1 MAQSSVQITVP
12 GEIAERIR
20 AKVASGA
27 YASEGEVV
35 GEGLLALE
43 AQEADIE
50 RWLKETVAPIYD
62 RVKSG
67 EEALIPI
74 DEIFDGLLERHK
86 ARATQKGYPH
96 GDREPFMAL
105 STK

>member
-12 GEIAERIR
+12 EEIAERIR
-20 AKVASGA
+20 AKVASGT
-27 YASEGEVV
+27 YASESEVV

-50 RWLKETVAPIYD
+50 RWLKETVEPTYD

-67 EEALIPI
+67 QEALIPI
-74 DEIFDGLLERHK
+74 DEVFDGLLERYEARK
-86 ARATQKGYPH
+86 ARKTP
-96 GDREPFMAL
+96 
-105 STK
+105 